1 MLLCSVKS
9 NAAFTSE
16 SISELF
22 HSSSSMCFI
31 LLKFTSFLF
40 TAFSIKFGFSFISD
54 ESYVSQNSPGDL
66 VKVQYIRVIDQV
78 WGQDGWILAEFFF
91 CVFMDRDE
99 VWLSGKCFFRD
110 TAGSPER
117 ARWLYLARSGSQSHR
132 AIWFIL
138 PARGASYIINI
149 GYWPCVRSRRLY
161 IVQAFFFWPKQPWWI
176 KDLLCRLRLKN
187 LPDFG
192 EIFLWDT
199 SHNPDPAS
207 SPFTTCIWLAPEQA
221 RWTKS
226 RTVIGYP
233 CGQDGAILPTR
244 DYPPCPTRKFPR
256 KHIINPLLT
265 KREVK
270 MAGY

>member
-40 TAFSIKFGFSFISD
+40 TAFSIKSGFSFISD

-78 WGQDGWILAEFFF
+78 WGQEFFF

-99 VWLSGKCFFRD
+99 VWLSGKFFLRD

-117 ARWLYLARSGSQSHR
+117 ARWLHLARTGSQSHR
-132 AIWFIL
+132 AIRFIL

-149 GYWPCVRSRRLY
+149 GYWPCERSRRLY
-161 IVQAFFFWPKQPWWI
+161 IVQPWWI

-187 LPDFG
+187 LPDLGKFFCG
-192 EIFLWDT
+192 T
-199 SHNPDPAS
+199 H
-207 SPFTTCIWLAPEQA
+207 CIIPSEQ
-221 RWTKS
+221 
-226 RTVIGYP
+226 VI
-233 CGQDGAILPTR
+233 
-244 DYPPCPTRKFPR
+244 
-256 KHIINPLLT
+256 PLLY
-265 KREVK
+265 
-270 MAGY
+270 G